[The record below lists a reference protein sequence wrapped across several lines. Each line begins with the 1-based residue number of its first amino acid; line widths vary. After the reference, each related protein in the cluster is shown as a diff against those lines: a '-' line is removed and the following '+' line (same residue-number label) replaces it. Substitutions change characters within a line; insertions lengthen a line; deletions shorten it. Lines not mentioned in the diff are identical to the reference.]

1 MLTGTRVALRPFREA
16 DLEALYPIWAD
27 FDSWAARSS
36 RPPQPL
42 TLAAFRDWYI
52 PVTAVLDSAEFVI
65 EVDGE
70 VIGRCGMFNEDPL
83 ARHAEVG
90 IALDTSAR
98 GRGHGTDAMRVLVG
112 FLFSARNLHRL
123 HLETL
128 AGNAA
133 ALASYR
139 KVGFA
144 PEGVLREHAF
154 VAGQYVDTVVM
165 GLLCSEWQGMNR

>member
-1 MLTGTRVALRPFREA
+1 M
-16 DLEALYPIWAD
+16 
-27 FDSWAARSS
+27 
-36 RPPQPL
+36 
-42 TLAAFRDWYI
+42 
-52 PVTAVLDSAEFVI
+52 TASLDGAEFVI
-65 EVDGE
+65 EADGD

-90 IALDTSAR
+90 IALAASTR
-98 GRGHGTDAMRVLVG
+98 GRGHGTDALRALVG

-139 KVGFA
+139 KVGFVE
-144 PEGVLREHAF
+144 EGVLRRHAF
-154 VAGQYVDTVVM
+154 VQGEYVDTVVM
-165 GLLCSEWQGMNR
+165 GLLCNEWQVNR

>member
-1 MLTGTRVALRPFREA
+1 MLRGKQVVLRPFRDD
-16 DLEALYPIWAD
+16 DLEELHPIWAD
-27 FDSWAARSS
+27 LDSWAARSP

-42 TLAAFRDWYI
+42 TLSAFQEWYL
-52 PVTAVLDSAEFVI
+52 PVTSALDGGEFVV

-90 IALDTSAR
+90 IALASSAR
-98 GRGHGTDAMRVLVG
+98 GQGHGTDALRALVG

-123 HLETL
+123 HLESL
-128 AGNAA
+128 ANNAA

-139 KVGFA
+139 KVGFVE
-144 PEGVLREHAF
+144 EGVLRQHAF
-154 VAGQYVDTVVM
+154 ADGEYVDTVVM
-165 GLLCSEWQGMNR
+165 GLLCSEWQG